1 MFQGTIIR
9 NEPAFRP
16 RPAVLPGYHKF
27 SQGQYDAFVAVSALD
42 HIAHEAQQA
51 APNETIGYLVGRP
64 FRDAKGVYA
73 VVTDAITATSA
84 RRGRATVE
92 TTLDDERQLLDTLLA
107 KHPTSEKLGWFHSH
121 PFYMPSYSST
131 DSENQ
136 QFWSESYHLGL
147 LATLECQSDTAS
159 ISDAVTIHAF
169 RGPESE
175 RLQPPYTT
183 ADRIADESFIPTS
196 AFHPSFD
203 LAQTGCGRRPNSQR
217 APRRWPSLV
226 AASIVV
232 GIVWPTV
239 YLVGVWMIIQATR
252 ENAAQVAKD
261 IRGLR
266 SAAESNRTKPQDIK
280 DLSSPQQETAP
291 LNGSGEK
298 LHAKPQA
305 VEERPQGKDLYC
317 RVSATMTEFARYVGK
332 HVSPKTDGEGATAQF
347 HTASKGR

>member
-1 MFQGTIIR
+1 MFQGIIIR

-51 APNETIGYLVGRP
+51 SPNETIGYLVGRP
-64 FRDAKGVYA
+64 FRDAQGVYA

-147 LATLECQSDTAS
+147 LATLECQSD
-159 ISDAVTIHAF
+159 AVTIHAF
-169 RGPESE
+169 HGPESE
-175 RLQPPYTT
+175 RLLLPYTVV
-183 ADRIADESFIPTS
+183 DRIAEESSDTDL
-196 AFHPSFD
+196 AFDPLFGPAQAGHARRPDSQPAPRHWASFAMLTIVVGVIWPIMYLIGAWMIVQTTRD
-203 LAQTGCGRRPNSQR
+203 NLAQT
-217 APRRWPSLV
+217 
-226 AASIVV
+226 
-232 GIVWPTV
+232 
-239 YLVGVWMIIQATR
+239 
-252 ENAAQVAKD
+252 AKD
-261 IRGLR
+261 IQA
-266 SAAESNRTKPQDIK
+266 SQVQAIEEKF
-280 DLSSPQQETAP
+280 QQEESHIHIGTMITKFTSY
-291 LNGSGEK
+291 LVK
-298 LHAKPQA
+298 HAA
-305 VEERPQGKDLYC
+305 
-317 RVSATMTEFARYVGK
+317 
-332 HVSPKTDGEGATAQF
+332 PKTDGEGVTAESHQAPTGLSPADALTNAT
-347 HTASKGR
+347 KN